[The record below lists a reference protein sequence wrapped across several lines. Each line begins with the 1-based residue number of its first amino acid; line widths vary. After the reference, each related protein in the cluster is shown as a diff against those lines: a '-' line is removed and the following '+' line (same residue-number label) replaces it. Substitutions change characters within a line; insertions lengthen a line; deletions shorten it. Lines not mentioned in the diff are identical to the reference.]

1 MSAMTDTRVK
11 PHVRAAAQEISD
23 RFGITNIGG
32 FATTGHI
39 SDSDHYK
46 GLAIDVMTTL
56 QGQAVAD
63 YAVANAKRLS
73 ITYVIWNRHIWDI
86 RNNRGWEAYH
96 GTSPH
101 TDHVHISFYPTPQG
115 DGGAPVDTITGQP
128 VTAQQDGC
136 LQLLLDLFNPMK

>member
-1 MSAMTDTRVK
+1 VAAYDDNRVK
-11 PHVRAAAQEISD
+11 PHVRAAAAEIAS
-23 RFGITNIGG
+23 RFGISNIGG

-46 GLAIDVMTTL
+46 GLAIDVMTAT

-63 YAVANAKRLS
+63 WAQANAKRLS
-73 ITYVIWNRHIWDI
+73 ITYIIWNRHIWDS
-86 RNNRGWEAYH
+86 RDGKGWVPYH

-115 DGGAPVDTITGQP
+115 GGPIVDTAGN
-128 VTAQQDGC
+128 TAGDTTNKGC
-136 LQLLLDLFNPMK
+136 LGGIFDIFNF